1 MNEYY
6 KKKYL
11 KYKNKYVQLYEI
23 INNLKQD
30 NVLNGGSIYKS
41 KSTKKSTKKLTNK
54 SIKSKFE
61 CYPENKFINICQE
74 NTNGKYNSKE
84 GCVNDC
90 EIKYIN
96 NKLTEIKIKQETI
109 PFYLFIKDIINNE
122 KLYVYLKGGNVLG
135 LKVLKMIYI
144 KYKSNDIKFIEVF
157 NKFLELELIK
167 DWDFS
172 AYTQNDKE
180 ITSYYREH
188 LDKVASKYKLH
199 QRASTFILYQ
209 TKKPLLLEEKPL
221 FEISLLDSDSWSK
234 LEIPLT
240 TMKVKI
246 NEYNIKYVFMFCKL
260 FYSYKNY
267 EEEFDYDIL
276 YRMLEKINIII
287 YPHKNGLYNVSNN
300 FDKGELND
308 ELIEFIKKYDDFDK
322 NIPQFLATHIE
333 DPFRILYRLP
343 EKNIPKNDK
352 IKNFLKE
359 HLDIKNEE
367 WLFDSTFIKKM
378 TKLFCEN
385 LGKKLV
391 EIYKE
396 SYIKTLDIKKSIE
409 RVDSF
414 LKGVSLARRI
424 EMDYGMLT
432 DNGKNLLKLIFNDL
446 INEIDKKN
454 INEIDMKINLF
465 KFIKFYAN
473 KTK

>member
-1 MNEYY
+1 MDY
-6 KKKYL
+6 KQNFYDKYI
-11 KYKNKYVQLYEI
+11 KYKIKYNKLKLSKLNNMKGGTRYECNP
-23 INNLKQD
+23 NNKFKD
-30 NVLNGGSIYKS
+30 ICEEKENGKYKS
-41 KSTKKSTKKLTNK
+41 KD
-54 SIKSKFE
+54 
-61 CYPENKFINICQE
+61 
-74 NTNGKYNSKE
+74 
-84 GCVNDC
+84 GCINDC
-90 EIKYIN
+90 EIQYIRN
-96 NKLTEIKIKQETI
+96 EIKKIKIDGEATK
-109 PFYLFIKDIINNE
+109 FYLFIKDIIKNE
-122 KLYVYLKGGNVLG
+122 KFDVYLKGGNVLG
-135 LKVLKMIYI
+135 LKVLKMIYD
-144 KYKSNDIKFIEVF
+144 KYKNNDTEFKRVF
-157 NKFLELELIK
+157 KEFLKLELIK

-172 AYTQNDKE
+172 SYTNKE
-180 ITSYYREH
+180 ITPEYRDK
-188 LDKVASKYKLH
+188 LDKIAMKYKLYE
-199 QRASTFILYQ
+199 RAKTFILYQ
-209 TKKPLLLEEKPL
+209 TKKPVLLEGKPL

-246 NEYNIKYVFMFCKL
+246 NEYNVKYIFMFCKL

-267 EEEFDYDIL
+267 EEEIDFDIL
-276 YRMLEKINIII
+276 KRMLEKINVII
-287 YPHKNGLYNVSNN
+287 YPHANGLYNVTNN

-308 ELIEFIKKYDDFDK
+308 KLIEFIKKYDDFDK
-322 NIPQFLATHIE
+322 NMPQFLATHIE

-343 EKNIPKNDK
+343 EKNIVKNDK

-359 HLDIKNEE
+359 QLNIKNEE

-385 LGKKLV
+385 LGKKIV

-414 LKGVSLARRI
+414 LKGVSFARRI

-432 DNGKNLLKLIFNDL
+432 DNGKNLLKLIFEDL

-454 INEIDMKINLF
+454 INQLEIDMNLF

-473 KTK
+473 QTK